1 MTKKIL
7 IFGILILAIAL
18 SGCVES
24 EPTTSET
31 VYKYVCSNGT
41 IVDTLG
47 LCPIDEEINL
57 DIVCVDYCKET
68 VPEENSVEYIKAE
81 MATANYCNISEDC
94 SVSDTKCPLGCYN
107 LVNKTELDKINTL
120 VDGFKQTCFQ
130 TCTPLTEMAC
140 NEGKCVPIDVG
151 TN

>member
-24 EPTTSET
+24 EPTTSGT

-41 IVDTLG
+41 IVDTPG
-47 LCPIDEEINL
+47 LCPTEEEIDL
-57 DIVCVDYCKET
+57 DIVCVDYCEGT

-81 MATANYCNISEDC
+81 MAVANYCNVSEDC
-94 SVSDTKCPLGCYN
+94 DVSDTKCPLGCYN

-120 VDGFKQTCFQ
+120 VDSFKQTCFQ
-130 TCTPLTEMAC
+130 TCNPLTEIGC